1 MVPLC
6 VCVCVCVCKV
16 PEQEGLSSRGFSGC
30 VHPLKRPGFFTVRLK
45 KEEKSRQELEKLKR
59 KLDGEASDLHEQ
71 IAELQA
77 QIAELKMQ
85 LAKKEEELQAALGRY
100 EAAGGRSSACL
111 CPEGPYQSAGVPGP
125 PPPPPGRP
133 PSHMKWPDLASQ
145 VPLGPTGTSR
155 TSPLTFSSYQAH
167 PLYCH
172 CAHLLGA
179 HPSSSAPQ
187 SWISGCTKSLFH
199 RHHKHHVSEA
209 GRTLL
214 SPALSF

>member
-1 MVPLC
+1 MAPL
-6 VCVCVCVCKV
+6 CVCVCVCKV
-16 PEQEGLSSRGFSGC
+16 PEQEGSSSRGFSGC
-30 VHPLKRPGFFTVRLK
+30 VHPLKHPGFFTVRLK

-111 CPEGPYQSAGVPGP
+111 CPEGPYQSAGAPGP

-133 PSHMKWPDLASQ
+133 PSHMKWPRPGLPGASRSYWHLQ
-145 VPLGPTGTSR
+145 N
-155 TSPLTFSSYQAH
+155 LTFD
-167 PLYCH
+167 
-172 CAHLLGA
+172 LLFL
-179 HPSSSAPQ
+179 PSSSSLLPLCPPLGCPSFVICTPVLDFWLYKESVPSAPQ
-187 SWISGCTKSLFH
+187 TSC
-199 RHHKHHVSEA
+199 V
-209 GRTLL
+209 
-214 SPALSF
+214 